1 MICAKVGWIR
11 AEPWK
16 KGFYRENAMDDRQK
30 ELVEKTKRTA
40 ELYFSG
46 LPGERP
52 FELWRSFDKEL
63 ARDLSLHITGVLYAR
78 EKIPHRTRQLVA
90 VAGLTALEKTDEL
103 RMHIWA
109 ALNVGCT
116 KEEIAEVMFQMST
129 YAGMPVVNSALL
141 VFKEVL
147 ELREHEGSGGSA
159 NQP

>member
-1 MICAKVGWIR
+1 MA
-11 AEPWK
+11 
-16 KGFYRENAMDDRQK
+16 DRQK

-52 FELWRSFDKEL
+52 FELWRSFDKDL

-78 EKIPHRTRQLVA
+78 GKIPHRTRQLVA

-116 KEEIAEVMFQMST
+116 KEEIAEVIFQMST
-129 YAGMPVVNSALL
+129 YAGMPAANSALRVL
-141 VFKEVL
+141 KEVL
-147 ELREHEGSGGSA
+147 ELREHEGSGGAGSRV
-159 NQP
+159 

>member
-1 MICAKVGWIR
+1 
-11 AEPWK
+11 
-16 KGFYRENAMDDRQK
+16 MDERQK

-52 FELWRSFDKEL
+52 FELWRSFDKDL
-63 ARDLSLHITGVLYAR
+63 ARDLSLHITGALYAR

-90 VAGLTALEKTDEL
+90 VAGLTALEKIDEL

-116 KEEIAEVMFQMST
+116 KEEIAEVIFQMST
-129 YAGMPVVNSALL
+129 YAGMPAVNSALRA
-141 VFKEVL
+141 FKEVL
-147 ELREHEGSGGSA
+147 ELREQAGSGGA
-159 NQP
+159 GNRP

>member
-1 MICAKVGWIR
+1 MMRAKVGWIR
-11 AEPWK
+11 VEPWK
-16 KGFYRENAMDDRQK
+16 KGLYRENAMDDRHK

-52 FELWRSFDKEL
+52 FELWRSFDKDL

-78 EKIPHRTRQLVA
+78 GKIPHRTRQLVA

-129 YAGMPVVNSALL
+129 YAGMPAVNSALR

-147 ELREHEGSGGSA
+147 ELRERDAPEGAASRM
-159 NQP
+159 

>member
-1 MICAKVGWIR
+1 
-11 AEPWK
+11 
-16 KGFYRENAMDDRQK
+16 MDERQK
-30 ELVEKTKRTA
+30 KLMEKTKGTA

-52 FELWRSFDKEL
+52 FELWRYFDKDL

-78 EKIPHRTRQLVA
+78 EKIPHRTRQLVS

-116 KEEIAEVMFQMST
+116 KEEIAEVIFQMST
-129 YAGMPVVNSALL
+129 YAGMPAVNSALRVL
-141 VFKEVL
+141 KGVL
-147 ELREHEGSGGSA
+147 ELREQGTSGGAGSRV
-159 NQP
+159 